1 MLGFEP
7 RESHASAHALIM
19 MESRDTQGRESSGI
33 VDNTNEMGD
42 GGPGYR
48 LGQLA
53 GRCQHSLQKT
63 RRDEQVCEKVV

>member
-19 MESRDTQGRESSGI
+19 MESRDTQERESSGV
-33 VDNTNEMGD
+33 VDNTNGR
-42 GGPGYR
+42 GNGYR

-53 GRCQHSLQKT
+53 DRCQHSLQKT
-63 RRDEQVCEKVV
+63 RREEQVCEKIM